1 MSEPSKS
8 NIVNE
13 ACGKYA
19 MSPDQLSKKMHK
31 WAAGGVSGYPLSH
44 PIVGQTNFFDQ
55 FKHFIHLVDDE
66 SEKFAHVFAIIA
78 QWGIGK
84 SRLAYELMSQIN
96 DTSPGWYV
104 RDSVGALSKAD
115 LFHNHAD
122 RDQYLGLYIRYSQV
136 ANESHNIDNWFGF
149 GLYKAL
155 LPLTRNTFDNSIQG
169 QIAKEAYDRLLTRGF
184 DETKLA
190 AALEI
195 DKKHSDEVLYDD
207 ETLVTRL
214 CQAAYD
220 YLNTLGIKYVLI
232 ALDEL
237 ETAAEAATYGL
248 ETEAEKQ
255 LDGRAIKLIGKAI
268 KEEDP
273 RGKLP
278 FLRYVALC
286 SPAIGHELREIRS
299 TARRF
304 ELVELS
310 QNAFADVSDFVK
322 LLKDDERL
330 THAYPEGL
338 VEAAYAMSGGNFGW
352 FNVVMANIDQVI
364 DGRRIKDGARK
375 SKEVAEAFDV
385 GSLFDEAVR
394 VSSRLRDHVLDKQ
407 AVANLEIPKEELPT
421 ARELLYGQLP
431 MKLDRWSAEKRQALQ
446 QATNEFGAPIAMLF
460 QKLHWSLQGCAKA
473 LKKNKFTR
481 KQASNEWNLPG
492 IEEPLDLA
500 QLIANL
506 ATYSIHES
514 AHSSGDTQTLLIP
527 LNVSQFVQLSAMLYP
542 HPAVDDAARALWR
555 EFIGDDSVP
564 SDRGTHL
571 GPSIDMLNR
580 LNLRLR
586 ATGATSFIFRD
597 TDESTA
603 HETALSGLKGIAET
617 ERSRILL
624 TGLMRLLDQHW
635 EYDPID
641 AGLGGK
647 LVAITTRKPAAGK
660 TALVNCQQLHLH
672 PDGKVIFA
680 WVRSE
685 EELLELCDRVSGT
698 RKDQGRVPVL
708 AFTPLNHLC
717 EKFQAAADGKLI
729 AAHEYMMLYEI
740 SAREE
745 QQLFPIGLPN
755 AKISGFKFH
764 ESRFTSAFT
773 QRINVTTRALLDAI
787 KAWRR
792 KLDEKGRICWPMR
805 NSGVLQEAD
814 RKNLFHAYREL
825 LSSSKQVIDLPANSG
840 LHASEIRATL
850 DRMAVSIKAKSLDY
864 DDDERCGLFST
875 LDDKAIAQVPAF
887 LLRIYE
893 YLLPGGKSSE
903 WTYERAREEWFW
915 GYPWE
920 ATRTKDTF
928 AHWMVLLVDLG
939 IAEEVRESA
948 GEKSVGYQLISRSS
962 IENRIAEATNWLQQD
977 YPEIVERMKAVFD
990 SGRVTGS
997 FAPSTAV
1004 QKGTKTTKAE
1014 ENLRQSSIKLTL
1026 INDKE
1031 TRWTSL
1037 AADHEKAAAFG
1048 KIFQARIDSIKSSNF
1063 VYDRDQYSKLT
1074 WDDSVKQL
1082 NLEDDEVAPLW
1093 KRIGQAKLFVDFV
1106 LQAKERIEQRADDL
1120 AAELASEVEPGFP
1133 IRIFTKSFSRIKNIL
1148 EGSIGE
1154 GPGVGDTQKTQPNTP
1169 GTLGYAL
1176 RELKVSQATERLEA
1190 LAREVGCDL
1199 HSETEQASE
1208 DIDGAIVSGYRNLV
1222 RAYAAERNRLQE
1234 SKEQLAGFKKLLSET
1249 AEDFTY
1255 PSSVLPFDELLA
1267 RPTIIED
1274 TLDATLDESVDELL
1288 DKHQKACWIG
1298 NFTPLMEEAKNL
1310 LQESKRAIAS
1320 LASHLATLENVV
1332 KAYRQGLLQDEQLQ
1346 SLEKAYVALQS
1357 AMRLP
1362 VLPALKMS
1370 DLETGN
1376 LKHAKQ
1382 RIAARLQYLVESLD
1396 KELSGVKIDHSDWV
1410 KLVNDLENNLVP
1422 SVSQEVA
1429 GALVAK
1435 GLIRVTYRLGG
1446 GA

>member
-1 MSEPSKS
+1 MNDPSKS
-8 NIVNE
+8 DKVNE
-13 ACGKYA
+13 ASGKYA
-19 MSPDQLSKKMHK
+19 ITPDQLSKKMHK

-44 PIVGQTNFFDQ
+44 PIVGQTIFFEQ

-115 LFHNHAD
+115 LFHDQAD

-190 AALEI
+190 EALEI
-195 DKKHSDEVLYDD
+195 GKKHSDEVLYDD

-220 YLNTLGIKYVLI
+220 YLKTLGIKYALI

-322 LLKDDERL
+322 LLKDDQRL
-330 THAYPEGL
+330 THAYPDGL

-364 DGRRIKDGARK
+364 DGRRVKDGARK
-375 SKEVAEAFDV
+375 SKEVAESFDV
-385 GSLFDEAVR
+385 GSLFDEAIR

-407 AVANLEIPKEELPT
+407 AVANLEIPKEDLPT

-431 MKLDRWSAEKRQALQ
+431 MKLDRWSVEKRQALQ
-446 QATNEFGAPIAMLF
+446 QATNEFGAPISMLF
-460 QKLHWSLQGCAKA
+460 QKVQWSLQGCAKA

-492 IEEPLDLA
+492 IEEPLDLT
-500 QLIANL
+500 QLIANI

-514 AHSSGDTQTLLIP
+514 AHTSGDTQTLLVP
-527 LNVSQFVQLSAMLYP
+527 LNVSQFVQLAAMLYP

-564 SDRGTHL
+564 TDCGTHL

-603 HETALSGLKGIAET
+603 HETALSGLKGIAEP
-617 ERSRILL
+617 ERARIML

-647 LVAITTRKPAAGK
+647 LVASTTRKPPTGK

-685 EELLELCDRVSGT
+685 EELLELCERVSGT

-717 EKFQAAADGKLI
+717 EKFQAAADGKFR

-792 KLDEKGRICWPMR
+792 KLDGAGRICWPMR
-805 NSGVLQEAD
+805 NSGILQTAD
-814 RKNLFHAYREL
+814 REKLFYAYREL
-825 LSSSKQVIDLPANSG
+825 LVSSKQLIDLPAG
-840 LHASEIRATL
+840 LQASEIRATL
-850 DRMAVSIKAKSLDY
+850 ERMAVSTKAKSLDY
-864 DDDERCGLFST
+864 SDDERCGLFST

-893 YLLPGGKSSE
+893 QLLSGEKARWS
-903 WTYERAREEWFW
+903 YELAKEEWFW
-915 GYPWE
+915 GYTWE
-920 ATRTKDTF
+920 GPRPKDTF

-939 IAEEVRESA
+939 IAEEAEEASSD
-948 GEKSVGYQLISRSS
+948 KSPQYQLIQRSS
-962 IENRIAEATNWLQQD
+962 LKNRIEEANNWLRQE
-977 YPEIVERMKAVFD
+977 YPQIVERMKTVFGV
-990 SGRVTGS
+990 GRISES
-997 FAPSTAV
+997 FAPTNAA
-1004 QKGTKTTKAE
+1004 QRGTKTTRAE
-1014 ENLRQSSIKLTL
+1014 ESLKQSAASLTL
-1026 INDKE
+1026 IDDKE
-1031 TRWTSL
+1031 TRWKNL
-1037 AADHEKAAAFG
+1037 AGDDEKGETFR
-1048 KIFQARIDSIKSSNF
+1048 KVFRARLDSKEKSEAVFNRKLYEKEQDLDSI
-1063 VYDRDQYSKLT
+1063 
-1074 WDDSVKQL
+1074 KQL
-1082 NLEDDEVAPLW
+1082 NLDDEHAPLW
-1093 KRIGQAKLFVDFV
+1093 SRIRQADLFVNFV
-1106 LQAKERIEQRADDL
+1106 LSSKARLEQRAD
-1120 AAELASEVEPGFP
+1120 ELAIELSVDLEPGFP
-1133 IRIFTKSFSRIKNIL
+1133 IQIFTRSLSKIKNIL
-1148 EGSIGE
+1148 DGSIGE
-1154 GPGVGDTQKTQPNTP
+1154 GPAEGDTQKEQFVSP

-1176 RELKVSQATERLEA
+1176 RELKVAQATERLEA

-1199 HSETEQASE
+1199 HNDTNLAIEE
-1208 DIDGAIVSGYRNLV
+1208 IDGAIVTGYRNLLK
-1222 RAYAAERNRLQE
+1222 AYSAERNRLSE
-1234 SKEQLAGFKKLLSET
+1234 CKDQLAAFQTLLSEVPK
-1249 AEDFTY
+1249 DFKY
-1255 PSSVLPFDELLA
+1255 PGSVESFDQLLA
-1267 RPTIIED
+1267 RPSMIEE
-1274 TLDATLDESVDELL
+1274 TLNTTLEEDVDELL
-1288 DKHQKACWIG
+1288 TVHQKACRIG
-1298 NFTPLMEEAKNL
+1298 NFVPLMEEAKNL

-1320 LASHLATLENVV
+1320 LASHLATLENAVN
-1332 KAYRQGLLQDEQLQ
+1332 AYRQGLLQNEQLQ
-1346 SLEKAYVALQS
+1346 SLEKAYAALQM

-1362 VLPALKMS
+1362 VQPALKLS
-1370 DLETGN
+1370 DLETGY
-1376 LKHAKQ
+1376 LKDAKD
-1382 RIAARLQYLVESLD
+1382 RITTRRQLLVESLD
-1396 KELSGVKIDHSDWV
+1396 KELSGVSIDHREWV
-1410 KLVNDLENNLVP
+1410 KLVNDLENNQVP

-1429 GALVAK
+1429 NVLVAK

>member
-1 MSEPSKS
+1 MNEPP
-8 NIVNE
+8 
-13 ACGKYA
+13 GKYNL
-19 MSPDQLSKKMHK
+19 DSKKMHK

-104 RDSVGALSKAD
+104 RDSAGALSKAD
-115 LFHNHAD
+115 LFHDHAD

-195 DKKHSDEVLYDD
+195 DKKHSDEILYDD

-214 CQAAYD
+214 CQAAYN

-237 ETAAEAATYGL
+237 ETAAEAAAYGL
-248 ETEAEKQ
+248 EPGQEKK

-322 LLKDDERL
+322 LLKDDGRL
-330 THAYPEGL
+330 THAYPDGL

-364 DGRRIKDGARK
+364 DGRRVKDGARK
-375 SKEVAEAFDV
+375 SKEVAESFDV

-460 QKLHWSLQGCAKA
+460 QKVQWSLQGCAKA

-492 IEEPLDLA
+492 IEEPLDLT
-500 QLIANL
+500 QLIANI

-514 AHSSGDTQTLLIP
+514 AHSSGDTQTLLVP
-527 LNVSQFVQLSAMLYP
+527 LNVNQFVQLAAMLYP

-555 EFIGDDSVP
+555 EFIGDDSVAT
-564 SDRGTHL
+564 DCGTHL

-603 HETALSGLKGIAET
+603 HETALSGLKGIAEP
-617 ERSRILL
+617 ERARILL
-624 TGLMRLLDQHW
+624 TGLMRLLDQYW

-647 LVAITTRKPAAGK
+647 LIAITTRKPPTGK

-685 EELLELCDRVSGT
+685 EELLELCEKVSGT

-717 EKFQAAADGKLI
+717 EKFQAAADGKLR

-792 KLDEKGRICWPMR
+792 KLDDVGRICWPMR
-805 NSGVLQEAD
+805 NSGILQIAD
-814 RKNLFHAYREL
+814 REKLFHAYREL
-825 LSSSKQVIDLPANSG
+825 LVSSKQLIDLPAG
-840 LHASEIRATL
+840 LQAVEIRATL
-850 DRMAVSIKAKSLDY
+850 ERMAVSTKAKSLDY
-864 DDDERCGLFST
+864 SDDERCGLFST

-893 YLLPGGKSSE
+893 HLLSGETARWS
-903 WTYERAREEWFW
+903 YERAKEEWFW
-915 GYPWE
+915 GYTWE
-920 ATRTKDTF
+920 GPRPKDTF
-928 AHWMVLLVDLG
+928 AHWMVLLVHLG
-939 IAEEVRESA
+939 IAEEAEETSSD
-948 GEKSVGYQLISRSS
+948 KSPQYQLIQRSS
-962 IENRIAEATNWLQQD
+962 LKNRIEEANNWLRQE
-977 YPEIVERMKAVFD
+977 YPQIVERMKSVFGV
-990 SGRVTGS
+990 GRISES
-997 FAPSTAV
+997 FAPTNAA
-1004 QKGTKTTKAE
+1004 QRGTKTTRAE
-1014 ENLRQSSIKLTL
+1014 ESLKHSAASLTL
-1026 INDKE
+1026 IDDKE
-1031 TRWTSL
+1031 TRWKNL
-1037 AADHEKAAAFG
+1037 AGDDEKGETFR
-1048 KIFQARIDSIKSSNF
+1048 KVYRARLDSKEKSEAVF
-1063 VYDRDQYSKLT
+1063 TRKLYEKEQDLDT
-1074 WDDSVKQL
+1074 IKQL
-1082 NLEDDEVAPLW
+1082 NLDDESVPLW
-1093 KRIGQAKLFVDFV
+1093 RRIRQADLFVNFV
-1106 LQAKERIEQRADDL
+1106 LRSKTRIEQRADDL
-1120 AAELASEVEPGFP
+1120 ITELGADIERGFP
-1133 IRIFTKSFSRIKNIL
+1133 IQIFTRSLLRIKNIL
-1148 EGSIGE
+1148 DGSIGE
-1154 GPGVGDTQKTQPNTP
+1154 GPAEGDTQKEQFVSP

-1176 RELKVSQATERLEA
+1176 RELKVAQATERLEA

-1199 HSETEQASE
+1199 HNETNLNIQ
-1208 DIDGAIVSGYRNLV
+1208 DIDGAIVTGYRNLL
-1222 RAYAAERNRLQE
+1222 RAYSAERNRLSE
-1234 SKEQLAGFKKLLSET
+1234 CKEQLTSFQALFSSVPD
-1249 AEDFTY
+1249 DFNY
-1255 PSSVLPFDELLA
+1255 PSSVESFDQLFA
-1267 RPTIIED
+1267 RPTMIEQ
-1274 TLDATLDESVDELL
+1274 TLDTTMEEDVEELL
-1288 DKHQKACWIG
+1288 NIHQKACRIG
-1298 NFTPLMEEAKNL
+1298 NFVPLMEDAKNL

-1320 LASHLATLENVV
+1320 LASHLATLQNVV
-1332 KAYRQGLLQDEQLQ
+1332 NAYRQSLLQDEQLQ
-1346 SLEKAYVALQS
+1346 SLEKAYAALQS
-1357 AMRLP
+1357 AMRTS
-1362 VLPALKMS
+1362 VQPALKLS
-1370 DLETGN
+1370 DLEKGN
-1376 LKHAKQ
+1376 LEDAKA
-1382 RIAARLQYLVESLD
+1382 RIAARRQFLVESLN
-1396 KELSGVKIDHSDWV
+1396 KGLSGVNIDHHHWV
-1410 KLVNDLENNLVP
+1410 QLVYDLENNQAP
-1422 SVSQEVA
+1422 KVSQEVA
-1429 GALVAK
+1429 SALIAK

-1446 GA
+1446 GS